1 MADLA
6 HDPAA
11 ARQPVD
17 RAGPPTSLA
26 NRSHSGLG
34 VRVHPLAA
42 GPPRSVSFHS
52 YLNEIPQLRAVDG
65 AVGIDVEVLRRD
77 FGDSE
82 IAKRPAAVFTAV
94 AAASPTTQCWS
105 R

>member
-1 MADLA
+1 
-6 HDPAA
+6 
-11 ARQPVD
+11 
-17 RAGPPTSLA
+17 
-26 NRSHSGLG
+26 
-34 VRVHPLAA
+34 
-42 GPPRSVSFHS
+42 
-52 YLNEIPQLRAVDG
+52 LNEIPQLRAVDG